1 MRIAVVTSSY
11 PSHRE
16 DPSGHFVRAEVHAL
30 IEAGHEVT
38 LLVPKA
44 LRPRISPQTTLCEL
58 PHGELFGWPGTLA
71 RLRQRPWRMLGL
83 LPFAFAARRQLEVQG
98 PFDQIV
104 AHWILPAFWPICRDF
119 GGQTCVV
126 AHGSDVGLLERLP
139 KPLRHAIVEALG
151 RENVKLRCVSN
162 ELAAR
167 LQRLA
172 RACRSKEFSLDV
184 EPPRLEVPTL
194 PARHEL
200 RRRLG
205 YSPAPLVVL
214 VGRAVKDKRLDVALE
229 SIRAATLL
237 AALPAP
243 PRVVVI
249 GDGPERVALM
259 RRFPEVHWV
268 GQLDRSDT
276 LRHIRAADLLVS
288 ASRHEGA
295 PTAIREARCLG
306 TEVVAAR
313 AGDLVQWSLN
323 DAGLHVVEDFTLEP
337 GGLANTLIAQC
348 LRKATRAHKP
358 IREDSAA
365 F

>member
-11 PSHRE
+11 PSHSE

-38 LLVPKA
+38 LLVPQA
-44 LRPRISPQTTLCEL
+44 SRPRIAPQTRLCEL

-71 RLRQRPWRMLGL
+71 RLRQRPWRVLGL
-83 LPFAFAARRQLEVQG
+83 LPFSLAARRQLEAQG
-98 PFDQIV
+98 PFDQVV

-119 GGQTCVV
+119 VGQTVVV

-139 KPLRHAIVEALG
+139 TPFQHAIVNALG
-151 RENVKLRCVSN
+151 RGNVQLRCVSN

-172 RACRSKEFSLDV
+172 RAYRAREFSIDV
-184 EPPRLEVPTL
+184 EPPRLDVPTL
-194 PARHEL
+194 PSRHEL
-200 RRRLG
+200 RRQLG
-205 YSPAPLVVL
+205 FSAAPLVVL
-214 VGRAVKDKRLDVALE
+214 VGRAVKDKRLDVAIE
-229 SIRAATLL
+229 AVRAASLL
-237 AALPAP
+237 AALTTP
-243 PRVVVI
+243 PRIVVI
-249 GDGPERVALM
+249 GDGPERVAWM
-259 RRFPEVHWV
+259 RRFPEVHWL
-268 GQLDRSDT
+268 GQLGRSDT

-288 ASRHEGA
+288 ASRREGA
-295 PTAIREARCLG
+295 PTAIREARTLG

-323 DAGLHVVEDFTLEP
+323 DAGLHVVEDFTPEP
-337 GGLANTLIAQC
+337 GALANALIAQC
-348 LRKATRAHKP
+348 LRKAAGASELIP
-358 IREDSAA
+358 QESAA